1 MIVAWRLC
9 KARHAGAAF
18 SGEGA
23 RLAGGRWNSRGVPVV
38 YLADSLAL
46 AALEQFVHIRAASS
60 RIAFVSFRVEIPDA
74 VKVTELDAR
83 KLPSNWRAEPAPGAT
98 MAIGDRWVKEGS
110 TAVLKAPS
118 VIVPEEFNF
127 VLNPLHPHF
136 GKIRIRPP
144 KPFSFDP
151 RMWK

>member
-1 MIVAWRLC
+1 M
-9 KARHAGAAF
+9 
-18 SGEGA
+18 
-23 RLAGGRWNSRGVPVV
+23 V

-46 AALEQFVHIRAASS
+46 AALEQFVHIHGASS
-60 RIAFVSFRVEIPDA
+60 RIPFVSFRVEIPDGVRMTA
-74 VKVTELDAR
+74 LDAR
-83 KLPSNWRAEPAPGAT
+83 KLPSNWRAEPPPGGT

-110 TAVLKAPS
+110 SAALKAPS
-118 VIVPEEFNF
+118 VIVPEEFNY
-127 VLNPLHPHF
+127 VLNPLHPDF